1 MIFFIISILF
11 LSAFIFLVDKR
22 IKQYVLLNKYKS
34 VLELFDYFLSQA
46 YDIIYNDQALAF
58 TSEGHV
64 KIPNDEFETM
74 ERNFINLTV
83 QIMGTSN
90 EKMFIS
96 FYGNRVM
103 MIKNMILYFRNK
115 IDSDQIAKM
124 IQKRE
129 SSG

>member
-1 MIFFIISILF
+1 MIFFLISLLF
-11 LSAFIFLVDKR
+11 LIGFVFLIDKR

-34 VLELFDYFLSQA
+34 VLELFDYFLSLA
-46 YDIIYNDQALAF
+46 YDVIYNDQALAF

-83 QIMGTSN
+83 QIMGPAN

-96 FYGNRVM
+96 FYGNRIM
-103 MIKNMILYFRNK
+103 MIKNMILFIREK
-115 IDSDQIAKM
+115 INNSEIAKM